1 MDSALAWK
9 LLPAKGVGGWGEG
22 SLPQKTM
29 PVSQGLGMHD
39 IPLLKISHFCKFLVA
54 EAGRGLLKPSLFML
68 CTELNYFSQPS
79 CTQVASKPWTKC
91 EPLCATGCQHLPA
104 TWILE

>member
-54 EAGRGLLKPSLFML
+54 EAGRGLTTEAISLYAVHRIKL
-68 CTELNYFSQPS
+68 LS
-79 CTQVASKPWTKC
+79 
-91 EPLCATGCQHLPA
+91 PA
-104 TWILE
+104 LMYIGSF